1 MMRRTLT
8 LLLAGLTAALP
19 AAAEPLSRAQAV
31 ARALEKN
38 PTVQRSLADRDG
50 LRGRAKQARAD
61 ALPEVSLY
69 GTFLRYQDPG
79 FFNSPNIGEF
89 PPEILQAFRPIASNL
104 WDGNVTLRQTLWSFS
119 LGKAIR
125 AAGHAEHLGE
135 ENVRSAHQDVA
146 LRAIFAYNAH
156 LLAQEQVKVGEKI
169 VRQKE
174 KQLEM
179 ARNRRGAG
187 VATDLEVLRFEVDL
201 ANARTA
207 LLRLQGAVDLARGDL
222 NAVMVAPTDTPIEP
236 TDSLEFV
243 EKAADQKQVVKEA
256 VSTRSEVKAVAWS
269 EKIYDEAIG
278 IYKADM
284 QPRLDFNS
292 AYGWSVRETGK
303 FLQSNYKKWSLA
315 VTLKVPVFDG
325 FRTAGKVAQARAD
338 RARVGQDRVALE
350 TLIDLEAK
358 QAVDRLRVA
367 ASVFH
372 STELNVAQ
380 ARKAVE
386 LTEANYRLGAATTL
400 DVLDAQAALTQA
412 EFSRIEALHAHANA
426 RAGLRYVM
434 GRDPLAEG
442 PDDPPASP
450 PTSTAASAAGAE
462 TRLEN
467 ANARGP
473 EGPALPAPSPSPTA
487 SNATTGEPR

>member
-1 MMRRTLT
+1 MHRPP
-8 LLLAGLTAALP
+8 LAAVLVLAAALP
-19 AAAEPLSRAQAV
+19 VSAEPLSRAETV
-31 ARALEKN
+31 ARALARN
-38 PTVQRSLADRDG
+38 PTVLRSLADRDG

-61 ALPEVSLY
+61 ALPEVSVY

-79 FFNSPNIGEF
+79 FLNSPNIDQF
-89 PPEILQAFRPIASNL
+89 PPELLQAFRPLASNL
-104 WDGNVTLRQTLWSFS
+104 WDGYASAHQTLWSFS

-125 AAGHAEHLGE
+125 AAGYAEHLGE
-135 ENVRSAHQDVA
+135 ENVRTAHQDVA
-146 LRAIFAYNAH
+146 LRAIFVYNAY
-156 LLAQEQVKVGEKI
+156 LLALEQVKVAQTVVG
-169 VRQKE
+169 QKE

-179 ARNRRGAG
+179 SRNRRGAG

-207 LLRLQGAVDLARGDL
+207 LLRLQGAADLARGDL
-222 NAVMVAPTDTPIEP
+222 NAVMVEPTDTAIEP
-236 TDSLEFV
+236 TDTLEFQ
-243 EKAADQKQVVKEA
+243 EALADQQLVVREA
-256 VSTRSEVKAVAWS
+256 IASRPEVQAVTWN

-284 QPRLDFNS
+284 QPRLDLNGAF
-292 AYGWSVRETGK
+292 GWSVRDTQNFFEP
-303 FLQSNYKKWSLA
+303 NYKKWSLS

-325 FRTAGKVAQARAD
+325 WRTAGRVAQARAD

-372 STELNVAQ
+372 ATELNVTQ
-380 ARKAVE
+380 ARKA
-386 LTEANYRLGAATTL
+386 LDMTEANYRLGAATTL

-412 EFSRIEALHAHANA
+412 EFGRIEALAAHANA

-434 GRDPLAEG
+434 GQDPLAEG
-442 PDDPPASP
+442 APIPPAPPSTTTDASIAGPDDA
-450 PTSTAASAAGAE
+450 
-462 TRLEN
+462 
-467 ANARGP
+467 
-473 EGPALPAPSPSPTA
+473 TA
-487 SNATTGEPR
+487 SSSAGRE